1 MTLALKA
8 RQHLKDDLAYYAPRC
23 LKIQAKDGRILALKF
38 NAAQQYI
45 HDKLEQQRAE
55 RGMVRAL
62 VLKGRQQGTST
73 YVQARFYHRTTHG
86 RGLRAFILTHE
97 DKATHHIFGIT
108 DRFHRNCPAPV
119 KPHTGKSNANE
130 LSFDLLDSGYA
141 VGTAKTKETG
151 RSQTLQF
158 FHGSEVAYWPNANGH
173 FSGVMQ
179 AIPDMPGSEV
189 ILESTSAGA
198 TGKFHALW
206 QQAAAGEIEYL
217 TIFVP
222 WFWQPEYRRPV
233 PANFAPT
240 SEEQSFMALYGL
252 TLEQVAW
259 RRFKIAELGSVYDF
273 RREYPATA
281 AEAFSIEMPG
291 ALWTRKLLGDTRV
304 AQAPALQ
311 RVVVAVDPASKSNEN
326 SNETGIVVAG
336 IAANQ
341 HAYVLADLSIKAQ
354 PSMWADR
361 AIKLGLDAYQG
372 DVVVYES
379 NQGGDMVA
387 TTLRAIRDAVPLR
400 EVIASKGKQARAE
413 PIAALWGGPLMDGA
427 QGRVHM
433 VGTHIALEDQLCT
446 WQPQTG
452 AESPDRLDAMV
463 WALTELLGTSA
474 SAAAWT
480 EYMKGHDAH
489 GRPLADAKPVPA
501 VVQEDLA

>member
-1 MTLALKA
+1 MTVALKT
-8 RQHLKDDLAYYAPRC
+8 RQHLKDDLAYYAPKC
-23 LKIQAKDGRILALKF
+23 LKIQAKDGRIILLKF
-38 NAAQQYI
+38 NPAQSYI
-45 HDKLEQQRAE
+45 HDALEKQRQE
-55 RGMVRAL
+55 RGWVRAL
-62 VLKGRQQGTST
+62 ILKGRQQGTST

-130 LSFDLLDSGYA
+130 LSFDLLDSGYS

-198 TGKFHALW
+198 TGKFYALW
-206 QQAAAGEIEYL
+206 QQAVAGELDYA

-222 WFWQPEYRRPV
+222 WFWQPEYKRPV
-233 PANFAPT
+233 PANFTPT
-240 SEEQSFMALYGL
+240 SDEQSFQAQYGL
-252 TLEQVAW
+252 TLEQIVW

-291 ALWTRKLLGDTRV
+291 ALWTRALLEQTRV
-304 AQAPALQ
+304 KQSPPLV
-311 RVVVAVDPASKSNEN
+311 RTVVAVDPASKSNEN

-336 IAANQ
+336 ISADR
-341 HAYVLADLSIKAQ
+341 HVYVLADLSIKAP
-354 PSMWADR
+354 PSVWAAR
-361 AIKLGLDAYQG
+361 AVTAMSEYGATCII
-372 DVVVYES
+372 YED

-387 TTLRAIRDAVPLR
+387 QTLRAARGSVALKAVT
-400 EVIASKGKQARAE
+400 ATKGKQARAE
-413 PIAALWGGPLMDGA
+413 PVSLFWAGVDPQHADG
-427 QGRVHM
+427 RCHM

-452 AESPDRLDAMV
+452 DESPDRLDAMV
-463 WALTELLGTSA
+463 WALHELLVEGAGGVEWGKYVESLVRGDAAQQSHTARGTVR
-474 SAAAWT
+474 T
-480 EYMKGHDAH
+480 RE
-489 GRPLADAKPVPA
+489 
-501 VVQEDLA
+501 